1 MGGYDPTCILIQFV
15 CFERSLHNF
24 AIYCDRA
31 PSPIFALCKWGK
43 AGKGAV
49 LALIVLEV
57 ISINRV
63 ALSNHYL
70 TNTDILRF
78 DQGSCL
84 FDRIIACRLNFF
96 YNARRHKYTIYDV
109 YLCLQRV

>member
-24 AIYCDRA
+24 ATYCDRA

-49 LALIVLEV
+49 FALCKLGKAGKGAVFALCKWGKAGKGAVLALIVLE
-57 ISINRV
+57 ITSKDKV
-63 ALSNHYL
+63 ASSNHYL
-70 TNTDILRF
+70 TNTKKY
-78 DQGSCL
+78 
-84 FDRIIACRLNFF
+84 RLSRMINE
-96 YNARRHKYTIYDV
+96 YS
-109 YLCLQRV
+109 